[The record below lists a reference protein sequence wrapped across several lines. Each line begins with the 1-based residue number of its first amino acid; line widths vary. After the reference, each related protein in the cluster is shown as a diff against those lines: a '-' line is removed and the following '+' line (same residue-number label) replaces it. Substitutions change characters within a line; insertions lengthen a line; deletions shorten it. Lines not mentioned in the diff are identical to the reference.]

1 MSELAA
7 FHAAFAE
14 AAASGNQAA
23 LAPFLSS
30 PDDLVR
36 VRVYR
41 NNVAAAIAAA
51 LASSYPAVRR
61 LVGEAFFNA
70 AAVEYSNSEPPA
82 TRTLVAYGDTFATFL
97 EHMAAAQST
106 PYIADAARLD
116 RAWLEAHLAPDAA
129 ALRAEDFA
137 HLGGDA
143 LATRRVALH
152 LSVRCVNTDWRIYDV
167 WRANRADGPDAEVAR
182 DVTRGRQSVLLWRVG
197 NEVEHRLLN
206 AGEAA
211 FVRALAGGAALGA
224 AVEAASSVGS
234 ADASAIFASALASGV
249 LAQDAETW
257 GGWK

>member
-7 FHAAFAE
+7 FHTAFAG
-14 AAASGNQAA
+14 AAASANQAA
-23 LAPFLSS
+23 LVPFLNS

-70 AAVEYSNSEPPA
+70 AGVAYFDAEPPT
-82 TRTLVAYGDTFATFL
+82 TRTLVAYGGTFATFL
-97 EHMAAAQST
+97 ENMAAAQST
-106 PYIADAARLD
+106 PYVADAARLD

-129 ALRAEDFA
+129 ALRVEDLA
-137 HLGGDA
+137 RLDGDA
-143 LATRRVALH
+143 LAARRVALH
-152 LSVRCVNTDWRIYDV
+152 PSVRRVQTDWRIYDV
-167 WRANRADGPDAEVAR
+167 WWANRADDAEAEVAR
-182 DVTRGRQSVLLWRVG
+182 EVTRGRQSVLVWRVG
-197 NEVEHRLLN
+197 NEVEHRLLG

-211 FVRALAGGAALGA
+211 FLRALAGGAALGA
-224 AVEAASSVGS
+224 AVEAASDAGS
-234 ADASAIFASALASGV
+234 ADASAIFAAALSSGV

-257 GGWK
+257 GGKK